1 MTDAADNPMASYEL
15 PVLLLLTLGAM
26 IEESH
31 ARLAAAG
38 FADVRPA
45 HFFAFQFIGADGT
58 TGSELAA
65 HLGTTKQ
72 AAQQMLDYLEEH
84 GYIRRQ
90 PHPTDRRGKL
100 VTLDRRGWDA
110 LAFSGEV
117 FREIEARWCALTGD
131 AAVSLVRG
139 ALARFVQDAD
149 ARGIAP
155 RLRPIW

>member
-1 MTDAADNPMASYEL
+1 MTDGVDNSMASYDL

-26 IEESH
+26 IEECH

-38 FADVRPA
+38 YPELRPA

-72 AAQQMLDYLEEH
+72 AAQQMLDYLEERR
-84 GYIRRQ
+84 YIQRQ

-110 LAFSGEV
+110 LTLSGTL
-117 FREIEARWCALTGD
+117 FQEIEVRWRALSGD

-139 ALARFVQDAD
+139 ALARFVRDAD
-149 ARGIAP
+149 TRGIAP